1 MNIKDYF
8 SFTKGEKRGVIF
20 LLSLIIVF
28 IVSLNLIKLF
38 KVTQSIN
45 FNAFENEIAQFEN
58 ELKTHLM
65 NDSISRLNRKTIY
78 LPDSLFDFNPNTIN
92 DSDWIK
98 LGFKEWQVKTINNY
112 KTKGGEFRFKSD
124 VNKIFGITDTLYQML
139 FPYILLPEKTEKES
153 FQNTYTNKSAK
164 NHFEPFTKKETVIVD
179 INLADTTEFKSIKG
193 IGSAF
198 SKRIVKY
205 RESLGGF
212 TSIEQLKEVYGVND
226 ELFNNIKPFVKISN
240 KNPNLININNVD
252 LEVLKKHP
260 YIDWKLAKTIV
271 AYRNSHG
278 NYKDVN
284 DIKQIHLI
292 TDEIYTKIAPYL
304 TVK

>member
-8 SFTKGEKRGVIF
+8 SFTKGEKKGVIF
-20 LLSLIIVF
+20 LLIIIVVF
-28 IVSLNLIKLF
+28 IVLLNFIRLF
-38 KVTQSIN
+38 KITEFTN
-45 FNAFENEIAQFEN
+45 FYAFENEIAQFEN

-65 NDSISRLNRKTIY
+65 NDSISRFNSQKIY

-124 VNKIFGITDTLYQML
+124 VSKIYGITDTLYQIL
-139 FPYILLPEKTEKES
+139 LPYILLPEKIEKES
-153 FQNTYTNKSAK
+153 IQTTYTSKFNN
-164 NHFEPFTKKETVIVD
+164 NHFEPYTKKETIIVD
-179 INLADTTEFKSIKG
+179 INLADTSEFQSLKG

-205 RESLGGF
+205 RESLGGY
-212 TSIEQLKEVYGVND
+212 TSIEQLKEVYGIND
-226 ELFNNIKPFVKISN
+226 DLFNNIKPFVKISN
-240 KNPNLININNVD
+240 HNPNLININNVD
-252 LEVLKKHP
+252 LETLKKHP
-260 YIDWKLAKTIV
+260 YIDWKIAKTII

-278 NYKDVN
+278 NYKDVH
-284 DIKQIHLI
+284 DIKQIHLV

>member
-8 SFTKGEKRGVIF
+8 SFTKGEKRGFVF
-20 LLSLIIVF
+20 LLVLIVLFTTSLFF
-28 IVSLNLIKLF
+28 IKNF
-38 KVTQSIN
+38 KSNSSTN
-45 FNAFENEIAQFEN
+45 FSSFENEIAQFEN
-58 ELKTHLM
+58 ELKTHLI
-65 NDSISRLNRKTIY
+65 NDSTARLKRLTIN
-78 LPDSLFDFNPNTIN
+78 LPDSLFDFNPNIIN

-112 KTKGGEFRFKSD
+112 KTKGGEFRYKSD
-124 VNKIFGITDTLYQML
+124 VSKIFGITDTLYQML
-139 FPYILLPEKTEKES
+139 VPYILLPEKTEKKS
-153 FQNTYTNKSAK
+153 FQNTYTNKSV
-164 NHFEPFTKKETVIVD
+164 NRTFEPFTKKESVIVD

-212 TSIEQLKEVYGVND
+212 ISIEQLKEVYGINN
-226 ELFNNIKPFVKISN
+226 ELFNNIKPFIKISN

-252 LEVLKKHP
+252 LESLKKHP
-260 YIDWKLAKTIV
+260 YIDWNLAKTIV

-278 NYKDVN
+278 NYKDVD
-284 DIKQIHLI
+284 DIKQIHLV